1 MFCHVF
7 NKARV
12 GQAMRTYSTSST
24 DAAFSESNLQKC
36 VARLQATKLGTAK
49 PRSVEDSSRHRHSSV
64 LIPLC
69 TTRGNKP
76 SILFTLRSTRLPRH
90 KGYVCFPG
98 GIQHAE
104 DADPL
109 DTALREAEE
118 ELGLQR
124 SKIKVLGT
132 FPPFYNPLD
141 RMTMTVVL
149 GMLGQGSDLDLEKS
163 LNVNDDE
170 VQLAFTR
177 TLDELC
183 DPANLRFTQFRKRH
197 TDYSMPVFLVGQFK
211 IWGLTAM
218 VLNAFL
224 KALLPDVYTHR
235 VKCVLLDKELYL
247 KTIGKKD
254 SI

>member
-1 MFCHVF
+1 MFRHVSG
-7 NKARV
+7 KVRLGHV
-12 GQAMRTYSTSST
+12 TCTYSTSAT
-24 DAAFSESNLQKC
+24 DSAFSEPNIQKC
-36 VARLQATKLGTAK
+36 IAKLQATKLGTAR
-49 PRSVEDSSRHRHSSV
+49 PRSTDDSSRQRHSSV

-69 TTRGNKP
+69 TTQGNKP

-98 GIQHAE
+98 GIQHPE

-109 DTALREAEE
+109 ETALRETEE

-124 SKIKVLGT
+124 SKIKVMGT
-132 FPPFYNPLD
+132 LPPFYNPGD
-141 RMTMTVVL
+141 RMFMTVVL
-149 GMLGQGSDLDLEKS
+149 GKLGQGRDLDLEES
-163 LNVNDDE
+163 LNVNDEE

-177 TLDELC
+177 TLEELC
-183 DPANLRFTQFRKRH
+183 DPANLRFTQFRRRH

-224 KALLPDVYTHR
+224 KALLPGVYVHDVR
-235 VKCVLLDKELYL
+235 CVLLDKKLYL
-247 KTIGKKD
+247 KT
-254 SI
+254 